1 MFGQEVG
8 GVNTP
13 IQFPNN
19 QMQLKNITYPA
30 CPGGPAHK
38 WAEPGAGAILTIM
51 QTSGSKPC
59 PCPSFKLREV
69 ASMYFTMI
77 AVFLVILVVAL
88 QGSAPRGSDFP
99 YKVPLDPQG
108 LLELSWNVSYPEQAV
123 HFQLLIKDLQF
134 GLLFGMSDRGEFENA
149 DLAVLWSDGHNSYF
163 GVSRLCVCMAAFGVA
178 SPRVNLAHGLKA
190 WGWSGTHWITPAA
203 RVEAVQKGLGISVL
217 ERATDQVYTMGLA

>member
-1 MFGQEVG
+1 MG
-8 GVNTP
+8 
-13 IQFPNN
+13 
-19 QMQLKNITYPA
+19 KA
-30 CPGGPAHK
+30 RH
-38 WAEPGAGAILTIM
+38 AGAVLPSM

-88 QGSAPRGSDFP
+88 QGSVPQGSNFP

-123 HFQLLIKDLQF
+123 NFQLLIRDLQF

-163 GVSRLCVCMAAFGVA
+163 GVSCSCVCMAAFGVA
-178 SPRVNLAHGLKA
+178 SGSWFQRVGLLQDTQVLDCSRCA
-190 WGWSGTHWITPAA
+190 GGTGP
-203 RVEAVQKGLGISVL
+203 KGLGGFYP
-217 ERATDQVYTMGLA
+217 RASHGSGLRYGFGTGSETQREKDRAVRQQG